1 MHPIHSKHHHRHA
14 MIPCMKELQNA
25 GGILFFLLER
35 LKTRGRVSLLVVPD
49 RVTEVPLPAQSSVLV
64 P

>member
-1 MHPIHSKHHHRHA
+1 
-14 MIPCMKELQNA
+14 MKELQNA

-35 LKTRGRVSLLVVPD
+35 LKTRGTVVVLVVPD
-49 RVTEVPLPAQSSVLV
+49 RVTEVPLPAQSPVLV